1 MALPVPKSSLVK
13 RPVGELEPV
22 GEATQLGRHAH
33 FLHWQRAKLA
43 AYGLCTCAE
52 ESSESS
58 SRLLFRQTNITA
70 QKTLKMFLK

>member
-1 MALPVPKSSLVK
+1 MERWLCLSL
-13 RPVGELEPV
+13 RAHWLRDQLEPV
-22 GEATQLGRHAH
+22 GGATQLGRHAH